1 MIRLSEILK
10 TVALTGNLVLASIFS
25 VMSPNNSTPPES
37 TPQAIRYIDVT
48 PYLILPPTTTALP
61 APTTTVPEPEDSRI
75 PSDKTRRC
83 PQFEQTFRDYGLVPV
98 KVFSYIAWRESGC
111 NPDAVNAK
119 WDANGKIIW
128 TLNKNGSYD
137 SGLLQVNS
145 SWQTVT
151 KNICGGGI
159 KLLRTLDCNLK
170 VSKYLLDNGGLNH
183 WSL

>member
-1 MIRLSEILK
+1 MLRLSEILK
-10 TVALTGNLVLASIFS
+10 TVALTGNLVIASIFS
-25 VMSPNNSTPPES
+25 VMSPNTANTQES
-37 TPQAIRYIDVT
+37 IYPKHPIAVE
-48 PYLILPPTTTALP
+48 PYLIEPTTT
-61 APTTTVPEPEDSRI
+61 TTTTIPEPEDKRI
-75 PSDKTRRC
+75 PSDKTKRC
-83 PQFEQTFRDYGLVPV
+83 PKFEQAFRDYGLVPV
-98 KVFSYIAWRESGC
+98 QVFSYIAYRESGC
-111 NPDAVNAK
+111 NVNAINAK

-151 KNICGGGI
+151 RNICGGGI

-170 VSKYLLDNGGLNH
+170 VSKYLLDNGGLRH

>member
-1 MIRLSEILK
+1 MLRLSEILK

-25 VMSPNNSTPPES
+25 VMSPSTANTPES
-37 TPQAIRYIDVT
+37 VYPKTPIQVE
-48 PYLILPPTTTALP
+48 PYLIVPTTT
-61 APTTTVPEPEDSRI
+61 TTIPEPEDKRI

-98 KVFSYIAWRESGC
+98 KVFSYIAYRESRC
-111 NPDAVNAK
+111 NPDAINAK

-170 VSKYLLDNGGLNH
+170 VSKYLLDNGGLRH

>member
-1 MIRLSEILK
+1 MLRLSEILK

-25 VMSPNNSTPPES
+25 VMSPNTASTPES
-37 TPQAIRYIDVT
+37 VYPKTPIQVE
-48 PYLILPPTTTALP
+48 PYLIEPTPTTTI
-61 APTTTVPEPEDSRI
+61 PEPIDPRI
-75 PSDKTRRC
+75 PADKSKRC
-83 PQFEQTFRDYGLVPV
+83 PQFEQAFRDYGLVPV
-98 KVFSYIAWRESGC
+98 QVFSYIAYRESGC

-119 WDANGKIIW
+119 WNANGKIIW

-151 KNICGGGI
+151 KSICGGGI

-170 VSKYLLDNGGLNH
+170 VSKYLLDNGGLRH

>member
-1 MIRLSEILK
+1 MLRLSEILK

-25 VMSPNNSTPPES
+25 VMSPNTASTPES
-37 TPQAIRYIDVT
+37 VYPKTPIQVE
-48 PYLILPPTTTALP
+48 PYLIEPTTT
-61 APTTTVPEPEDSRI
+61 TTTTIPEPEDKRI

-83 PQFEQTFRDYGLVPV
+83 PQFEQAFRDYGLVPV
-98 KVFSYIAWRESGC
+98 QVFSYIAYRESRC

-119 WDANGKIIW
+119 WNSNGKIVW
-128 TLNKNGSYD
+128 TLNKNGSFD

-151 KNICGGGI
+151 KNMCGGGI
-159 KLLRTLDCNLK
+159 KLLSTLVCNLK
-170 VSKYLLDNGGLNH
+170 VSKYLLDNGGLMH

>member
-1 MIRLSEILK
+1 VLSV
-10 TVALTGNLVLASIFS
+10 TNT
-25 VMSPNNSTPPES
+25 ES

-48 PYLILPPTTTALP
+48 PYLILPPTTTAIAILETTTT
-61 APTTTVPEPEDSRI
+61 TTTVPEPEDSRI
-75 PSDKTRRC
+75 PSDKTKRC

-111 NPDAVNAK
+111 NPKAINAK
-119 WDANGKIIW
+119 WDANGNIIW

-151 KNICGGGI
+151 MNICGGGI

>member
-1 MIRLSEILK
+1 MLRLSEILK

-25 VMSPNNSTPPES
+25 VMSPNTASTPES
-37 TPQAIRYIDVT
+37 VYPKNPIQVE
-48 PYLILPPTTTALP
+48 PYLIEPTTT
-61 APTTTVPEPEDSRI
+61 TTTTIPEPEDKRI

-83 PQFEQTFRDYGLVPV
+83 PKFEQAFRDYGLVPV
-98 KVFSYIAWRESGC
+98 QVFSYIAYRESGC
-111 NPDAVNAK
+111 NVDAINAK
-119 WDANGKIIW
+119 WDANGKIVW

-145 SWQTVT
+145 SWVTVT

-170 VSKYLLDNGGLNH
+170 VSKYLLDNGGLRH

>member
-1 MIRLSEILK
+1 MLRLSEILK

-25 VMSPNNSTPPES
+25 VMSPNNATPPVSSYPKHPIAVE
-37 TPQAIRYIDVT
+37 
-48 PYLILPPTTTALP
+48 PYLIEPTPTTTI
-61 APTTTVPEPEDSRI
+61 PEPEDKRI
-75 PSDKTRRC
+75 PSDKTKRC

-98 KVFSYIAWRESGC
+98 QVFSYIAWRESGC
-111 NPDAVNAK
+111 NPNAVNAK

>member
-1 MIRLSEILK
+1 MLRLSEILK
-10 TVALTGNLVLASIFS
+10 TVALAGNLVLASIFS
-25 VMSPNNSTPPES
+25 VMSPNTASTPES
-37 TPQAIRYIDVT
+37 VYPKTPIAVE
-48 PYLILPPTTTALP
+48 PYLIVPTTT
-61 APTTTVPEPEDSRI
+61 TTIPEPIDPRI
-75 PSDKTRRC
+75 PADKSKRC
-83 PQFEQTFRDYGLVPV
+83 PQFEQAFRDYGLLPV
-98 KVFSYIAWRESGC
+98 QVFSYIAWRESGC

-119 WDANGKIIW
+119 WNANGKIIW

-170 VSKYLLDNGGLNH
+170 VSKYLLDNGGLRH

>member
-1 MIRLSEILK
+1 MLRLSEILK

-25 VMSPNNSTPPES
+25 VMSPNTASTPES
-37 TPQAIRYIDVT
+37 VYPKTPISVE
-48 PYLILPPTTTALP
+48 PYLIEPTPTTT
-61 APTTTVPEPEDSRI
+61 TTIPEPEDKRI
-75 PSDKTRRC
+75 PSDKTKRC
-83 PQFEQTFRDYGLVPV
+83 PQFEQAFRDYGLVPV
-98 KVFSYIAWRESGC
+98 QVFSYIAWRESGC

-119 WDANGKIIW
+119 WKNGKIIW

-151 KNICGGGI
+151 RKICGGEI

-170 VSKYLLDNGGLNH
+170 VSKYLLDNGGLRH

>member
-1 MIRLSEILK
+1 
-10 TVALTGNLVLASIFS
+10 
-25 VMSPNNSTPPES
+25 MSPNTASTPES
-37 TPQAIRYIDVT
+37 VYPKQAILVE
-48 PYLILPPTTTALP
+48 PYLIEPTPTTTI
-61 APTTTVPEPEDSRI
+61 PEPDDPRI
-75 PSDKTRRC
+75 PSDKSKRC
-83 PQFEQTFRDYGLVPV
+83 PQFEQAFRDYGLVPV
-98 KVFSYIAWRESGC
+98 QVFSYIAWRESGC
-111 NPDAVNAK
+111 NVDAVNAK
-119 WDANGKIIW
+119 WNANGKIIW

-170 VSKYLLDNGGLNH
+170 VSKYLFDNGGLNH

>member
-1 MIRLSEILK
+1 MLRLSEILK
-10 TVALTGNLVLASIFS
+10 AIALVGNLLVASVLT
-25 VMSPNNSTPPES
+25 VTSTES
-37 TPQAIRYIDVT
+37 TPQAAQYIDVT
-48 PYLILPPTTTALP
+48 PYLILPPTTTTIAILETTTTT
-61 APTTTVPEPEDSRI
+61 TTTVPEPEDKRI
-75 PSDKTRRC
+75 PSDKTKRC

-119 WDANGKIIW
+119 WDKNGNITW
-128 TLNKNGSYD
+128 TLNKNGSFD

-170 VSKYLLDNGGLNH
+170 VSKYLFDNGGLNH

>member
-1 MIRLSEILK
+1 MLRLSEILK

-25 VMSPNNSTPPES
+25 VMSPNPASAPES
-37 TPQAIRYIDVT
+37 VYPKKPIIVA
-48 PYLILPPTTTALP
+48 PYLIEPVVTTT
-61 APTTTVPEPEDSRI
+61 TTTTTPEPEDKRI
-75 PSDKTRRC
+75 PSDKSKRC

-98 KVFSYIAWRESGC
+98 KVFSYIAYRESRC
-111 NPDAVNAK
+111 NPDAINAK

-128 TLNKNGSYD
+128 TLNKNGSFD

-151 KNICGGGI
+151 RNICGGEI

-170 VSKYLLDNGGLNH
+170 VSKYLLDNGGLRH

>member
-1 MIRLSEILK
+1 MLRLSEILK

-25 VMSPNNSTPPES
+25 VMSPNTASTPES
-37 TPQAIRYIDVT
+37 VYPKTPIQVE
-48 PYLILPPTTTALP
+48 PYLIEPTTT
-61 APTTTVPEPEDSRI
+61 TTTTIPEPEDKRI
-75 PSDKTRRC
+75 PSDKTKRC
-83 PQFEQTFRDYGLVPV
+83 PQFEQAFRDYGLVPV
-98 KVFSYIAWRESGC
+98 QVFSYIAWRESGC

-119 WDANGKIIW
+119 WNANGKIIW

-145 SWQTVT
+145 SWVTVT

-170 VSKYLLDNGGLNH
+170 VSKYLLDNGGLRH